1 MGNSHQCHSSVVSM
15 AYFAL
20 ADCNNFYV
28 SCERVFNPALEKQ
41 PIIILSNN
49 DGCII
54 SRSNEAK
61 ALGIPMGAPAFK
73 YRDWVRRGQIRCF
86 SSNYAL
92 YGDMSQRVMDSLRRL
107 CPDMEVYS
115 IDEAFLKLDHYSYY
129 DLKAYLI
136 EIRQK
141 VKQWTGIPISI
152 GLASSKTLAKVAN
165 FYAKRISKTGVYDLR
180 CAVHRDSLLKTL
192 PIEEIWGIGRK
203 LTEKLQHYSIK
214 TAFDLQQANPKIM
227 RRRFSV
233 VIERI
238 ILELNGISCLDLET
252 VAAKKQIM
260 CSRSFG
266 RPVTDWQDLSS
277 ALSRYAARAAYKLR
291 KQNSKAQAI
300 YVFVTTNRH
309 KTSDR
314 QYTKGLTSSLVT
326 ATNDTRELITAAQR
340 VLKQLYKTG
349 FNYKKAGILLID
361 IISDSQHLND
371 LFVQP
376 TSLRSVALM
385 KILDETN
392 KSFGSHT
399 LFFAAEGCVQASWS
413 MRSGN
418 RSPRYT
424 THWQEIVKVI
434 A

>member
-1 MGNSHQCHSSVVSM
+1 MS
-15 AYFAL
+15 YFAL

-28 SCERVFNPALEKQ
+28 SCERVFNPVLEKQ
-41 PIIILSNN
+41 AIIILSNN

-61 ALGIPMGAPAFK
+61 ALGIPMGAPVFK
-73 YRDWVRRGQIRCF
+73 YRDLIRRGQIKCF

-115 IDEAFLKLDHYSYY
+115 IDEAFLKLDHFSYY
-129 DLKAYLI
+129 DLTTYLMD
-136 EIRQK
+136 IRQK
-141 VKQWTGIPISI
+141 IKQWTGIPISI
-152 GLASSKTLAKVAN
+152 GLAPSKTLAKVAN
-165 FYAKRISKTGVYDLR
+165 FYAKRVIKAGVCDLR
-180 CAVHRDSLLKTL
+180 SAPLRDSLLKTL
-192 PIEEIWGIGRK
+192 PIEEVWGIGRK

-233 VIERI
+233 VVERI
-238 ILELNGISCLDLET
+238 ILELNGISCLSLES
-252 VAAKKQIM
+252 VAPKKQIM

-266 RPVTDWQDLSS
+266 RPVTELHDLSS
-277 ALSRYAARAAYKLR
+277 ALSRYTARAAYKLR
-291 KQNSKAQAI
+291 EQDCKTQAI
-300 YVFVTTNRH
+300 YVFITTNKH
-309 KTSDR
+309 KASDR
-314 QYTKGLTSSLVT
+314 QYMKGLTCSLVT
-326 ATNDTRELITAAQR
+326 ATNDTRVLITAAQQ

-349 FNYKKAGILLID
+349 FNYKKAGILLMD
-361 IISDSQHLND
+361 IIPSHQQTND
-371 LFVQP
+371 LFIQP
-376 TSLRSVALM
+376 TSQRSVTLM

-392 KSFGSHT
+392 QIFGSHT
-399 LFFAAEGCVQASWS
+399 LFFAAEGGAQASWT
-413 MRSGN
+413 MRAGY

-424 THWQEIVKVI
+424 THWQEIVNVM

>member
-1 MGNSHQCHSSVVSM
+1 MS
-15 AYFAL
+15 YFAL

-61 ALGIPMGAPAFK
+61 ALGIPIGAPVFK
-73 YRDWVRRGQIRCF
+73 YRELIRRSQIQCF

-115 IDEAFLKLDHYSYY
+115 IDEAFLKLDHFSHY
-129 DLKAYLI
+129 DLNTYLLD
-136 EIRQK
+136 IRQK
-141 VKQWTGIPISI
+141 IKQWTGIPISI
-152 GLASSKTLAKVAN
+152 GLAPSKTLAKVAN
-165 FYAKRISKTGVYDLR
+165 FYAKRVIKTGVCDLR
-180 CAVHRDSLLKTL
+180 SMLYRDSLLKTL

-203 LTEKLQHYSIK
+203 LTEKLHHYSIK

-233 VIERI
+233 VVERI
-238 ILELNGISCLDLET
+238 ILELNGISCLGLES

-266 RPVTDWQDLSS
+266 RPITNLHDLSS
-277 ALSRYAARAAYKLR
+277 ALSRYTARAAYKLR
-291 KQNSKAQAI
+291 EQACKAQAI
-300 YVFVTTNRH
+300 YVFITTNKH
-309 KTSDR
+309 KISDR
-314 QYTKGLTSSLVT
+314 QYMKGLACSLVT
-326 ATNDTRELITAAQR
+326 ATDDTRVLITVAQH

-349 FNYKKAGILLID
+349 FNYKKAGILLMD
-361 IISDSQHLND
+361 IIPSHQSSND
-371 LFVQP
+371 LFIQS
-376 TSLRSVALM
+376 TSQHSLALM
-385 KILDETN
+385 KVLDETN
-392 KSFGSHT
+392 KIFGSHT
-399 LFFAAEGCVQASWS
+399 LFFAAEGGAQTSWA
-413 MRSGN
+413 MRAGQ

-424 THWQEIVKVI
+424 THWQEIVNAK
-434 A
+434 AA

>member
-1 MGNSHQCHSSVVSM
+1 MS
-15 AYFAL
+15 YFAL

-41 PIIILSNN
+41 AIIILSNN

-61 ALGIPMGAPAFK
+61 ALGIPMGAPVFK
-73 YRDWVRRGQIRCF
+73 YRDLIRRGKIKCF

-92 YGDMSQRVMDSLRRL
+92 YGDMSQRVMNSLRRL

-115 IDEAFLKLDHYSYY
+115 IDEAFFKLDHFSYH
-129 DLKAYLI
+129 DLSTYLLD
-136 EIRQK
+136 IRQK
-141 VKQWTGIPISI
+141 IKQWTGIPISI
-152 GLASSKTLAKVAN
+152 GLAPSKTLAKVAN
-165 FYAKRISKTGVYDLR
+165 FYAKRVIKAGVCDLR
-180 CAVHRDSLLKTL
+180 SAPLRDSLLKTL
-192 PIEEIWGIGRK
+192 PIEEVWGIGRK

-233 VIERI
+233 VVERI
-238 ILELNGISCLDLET
+238 ILELNGISCLSLES
-252 VAAKKQIM
+252 VAPKKQIM

-266 RPVTDWQDLSS
+266 RPVTELHDLSS
-277 ALSRYAARAAYKLR
+277 ALSRYTARAAYKLR
-291 KQNSKAQAI
+291 EQDCKTQAI
-300 YVFVTTNRH
+300 YVFITTNKH
-309 KTSDR
+309 KASDR
-314 QYTKGLTSSLVT
+314 QYMKGLTCSLVT
-326 ATNDTRELITAAQR
+326 ATNDTRVLITAAQQ

-349 FNYKKAGILLID
+349 FNYKKAGILLMD
-361 IISDSQHLND
+361 IIPSHQQTND
-371 LFVQP
+371 LFIQS
-376 TSLRSVALM
+376 TSQRSVTLM

-392 KSFGSHT
+392 QIFGSHT
-399 LFFAAEGCVQASWS
+399 LFFAAEGGAQASWT
-413 MRSGN
+413 MRAGH

-424 THWQEIVKVI
+424 THWQEIVNVM

>member
-1 MGNSHQCHSSVVSM
+1 M

-73 YRDWVRRGQIRCF
+73 YRDWVRHGQIRCF

-107 CPDMEVYS
+107 CPDIEVYS
-115 IDEAFLKLDHYSYY
+115 IDEAFLKLDHFSYY
-129 DLKAYLI
+129 DLNAYLI
-136 EIRQK
+136 DIRQK

-152 GLASSKTLAKVAN
+152 GLAPSKTLAKVAN
-165 FYAKRISKTGVYDLR
+165 FYAKRIAKTGVYDLR
-180 CAVHRDSLLKTL
+180 CVSHRDSLLKTF

-203 LTEKLQHYSIK
+203 LTEKLHHCSIK

-227 RRRFSV
+227 RQRFSV

-238 ILELNGISCLDLET
+238 ILELNGISCLDLEN

-260 CSRSFG
+260 CSRSFN
-266 RPVTDWQDLSS
+266 RPVTHWHDLSS
-277 ALSRYAARAAYKLR
+277 ALSRYTARAAYKLR

-300 YVFVTTNRH
+300 YVFISTNKH
-309 KTSDR
+309 KASDR
-314 QYTKGLTSSLVT
+314 QYVKGLACSLVT
-326 ATNDTRELITAAQR
+326 TTNDTRELITAAQP
-340 VLKQLYKTG
+340 VLKQLFKPG
-349 FNYKKAGILLID
+349 FNYKKAGILLMD
-361 IISDSQHLND
+361 ITPNSQQSND
-371 LFVQP
+371 LFVQA
-376 TSLRSVALM
+376 TSPRSAALM
-385 KILDETN
+385 KVLDETN
-392 KSFGSHT
+392 KSFGLHT
-399 LFFAAEGCVQASWS
+399 LFFAAEGCAASWA
-413 MRSGN
+413 MRSEH
-418 RSPRYT
+418 RSSRYT
-424 THWQEIVKVI
+424 THWQEIVSVI

>member
-1 MGNSHQCHSSVVSM
+1 MS
-15 AYFAL
+15 YYAL

-49 DGCII
+49 DDSII

-61 ALGIPMGAPAFK
+61 MLGIPMGAPVFK
-73 YRDWVRRGQIRCF
+73 YRDLIRRGQVRCF

-115 IDEAFLKLDHYSYY
+115 IDEAFLKLDHFSHY
-129 DLKAYLI
+129 DLNSYLLD
-136 EIRQK
+136 IRQK

-165 FYAKRISKTGVYDLR
+165 FYAKRTVKAGVYDLR
-180 CAVHRDSLLKTL
+180 SVALRDSSLKTL

-203 LTEKLQHYSIK
+203 LTEKLQQYSIK
-214 TAFDLQQANPKIM
+214 NAFDLQQANPKIM

-233 VIERI
+233 VVERI
-238 ILELNGISCLDLET
+238 ILELNGISCLGLES
-252 VAAKKQIM
+252 VVAKKQIM

-266 RPVTDWQDLSS
+266 RPITNLHDLSS
-277 ALSRYAARAAYKLR
+277 ALSRYTARAACKLR
-291 KQNSKAQAI
+291 GQACKAQAI
-300 YVFVTTNRH
+300 YVFITTNKH

-314 QYTKGLTSSLVT
+314 QYTKGLASSLVM
-326 ATNDTRELITAAQR
+326 ATNDTRVLITAAQQ

-349 FNYKKAGILLID
+349 FNYKKAGILLMD
-361 IISDSQHLND
+361 IIPNHQQPKD
-371 LFVQP
+371 LFIP
-376 TSLRSVALM
+376 ATSQRSAALM
-385 KILDETN
+385 QVLNETN
-392 KSFGSHT
+392 KNFGSHT
-399 LFFAAEGCVQASWS
+399 LFFAAEADIHASWT
-413 MRSGN
+413 MRSGY

-424 THWQEIVKVI
+424 THWQELASVK

>member
-1 MGNSHQCHSSVVSM
+1 MS
-15 AYFAL
+15 YFAL

-41 PIIILSNN
+41 PIVILSNN

-61 ALGIPMGAPAFK
+61 MLGIPMGAPVFK
-73 YRDWVRRGQIRCF
+73 YRDLIRRGQIQCF

-115 IDEAFLKLDHYSYY
+115 IDEAFLKLDHFTYY
-129 DLKAYLI
+129 DLTTYLLD
-136 EIRQK
+136 IRQK
-141 VKQWTGIPISI
+141 IKQWTGIPISI

-165 FYAKRISKTGVYDLR
+165 FYAKRISNTGVYDLR
-180 CAVHRDSLLKTL
+180 SVSLRDSLLKTL

-203 LTEKLQHYSIK
+203 LTEKFHHYSIK
-214 TAFDLQQANPKIM
+214 NAFDLQRANPKIM

-233 VIERI
+233 VVERI
-238 ILELNGISCLDLET
+238 ILELNGISCLDLES

-266 RPVTDWQDLSS
+266 RPITNLHDLSS
-277 ALSRYAARAAYKLR
+277 ALSRYTARAAYKLR
-291 KQNSKAQAI
+291 EQACKAQAI
-300 YVFVTTNRH
+300 YVFITTNKH

-314 QYTKGLTSSLVT
+314 QYMKGLASSLVT
-326 ATNDTRELITAAQR
+326 ATDDTRVLIAAAQQ
-340 VLKQLYKTG
+340 VLKQLYKSG
-349 FNYKKAGILLID
+349 FNYKKAGILLMD
-361 IISDSQHLND
+361 IVPSYQQHRD
-371 LFVQP
+371 LFIP
-376 TSLRSVALM
+376 ATSQRSAALM
-385 KILDETN
+385 KVLDEAN
-392 KSFGSHT
+392 QSFGSHT
-399 LFFAAEGCVQASWS
+399 LFFAAEGSTQVSWT
-413 MRSGN
+413 MRSEY

-424 THWQEIVKVI
+424 THWQELVSAK

>member
-1 MGNSHQCHSSVVSM
+1 MF
-15 AYFAL
+15 YFAL

-28 SCERVFNPALEKQ
+28 SCERVFNPTLEKQ

-61 ALGIPMGAPAFK
+61 ALGIPMGAPVFK
-73 YRDWVRRGQIRCF
+73 YRDLIRRDQVRCF

-107 CPDMEVYS
+107 CPDIEIYS
-115 IDEAFLKLDHYSYY
+115 IDEAFLKLDHFSHY
-129 DLKAYLI
+129 DLNAYLI
-136 EIRQK
+136 DIRQK
-141 VKQWTGIPISI
+141 IKQWTGIPISI

-165 FYAKRISKTGVYDLR
+165 FYAKRTIKTGVCDLR
-180 CAVHRDSLLKTL
+180 SVPLRDSLLKTL
-192 PIEEIWGIGRK
+192 PIGEIWGIGRK
-203 LTEKLQHYSIK
+203 LTEKLHHYSIK

-238 ILELNGISCLDLET
+238 ILELKGISCLDLES

-260 CSRSFG
+260 CSRSFR
-266 RPVTDWQDLSS
+266 RPVTNLDDLSS
-277 ALSRYAARAAYKLR
+277 ALSRYTARAACKLR
-291 KQNSKAQAI
+291 EQESKTQAI
-300 YVFVTTNRH
+300 YVFITTNKH

-314 QYTKGLTSSLVT
+314 QYMKGLACSLMT
-326 ATNDTRELITAAQR
+326 ATNDTRVLITAALD

-349 FNYKKAGILLID
+349 FNYKKAGILLMD
-361 IISDSQHLND
+361 IIPSSQQSND
-371 LFVQP
+371 LFIQSISP
-376 TSLRSVALM
+376 RSAALM
-385 KILDETN
+385 EVLDKTN
-392 KSFGSHT
+392 KIFGSHT
-399 LFFAAEGCVQASWS
+399 LFFAAEGCAQISWAV
-413 MRSGN
+413 RPEY

-424 THWQEIVKVI
+424 THWQELITVI

>member
-1 MGNSHQCHSSVVSM
+1 MP
-15 AYFAL
+15 YFAL

-61 ALGIPMGAPAFK
+61 VLGIPMGAPVFK
-73 YRDWVRRGQIRCF
+73 YRHLIRCGQVQCF

-107 CPDMEVYS
+107 CPEVEVYS
-115 IDEAFLKLDHYSYY
+115 IDEAFLRLDHFSHY
-129 DLKAYLI
+129 DLTIYLMD
-136 EIRQK
+136 IRQK

-165 FYAKRISKTGVYDLR
+165 FYAKRVIKAGICDLR
-180 CAVHRDSLLKTL
+180 SAPLRDSLLKKL
-192 PIEEIWGIGRK
+192 PIEEVWGIGRK
-203 LTEKLQHYSIK
+203 LTEKLHHYSIK
-214 TAFDLQQANPKIM
+214 TAFDLQRANPKIM
-227 RRRFSV
+227 RRHFSV

-238 ILELNGISCLDLET
+238 ILELNGIPCLGLES
-252 VAAKKQIM
+252 VADKKQIM

-266 RPVTDWQDLSS
+266 QPVTHLHDLSS
-277 ALSRYAARAAYKLR
+277 ALSRYTARAACKLR
-291 KQNSKAQAI
+291 KQESKAQAI
-300 YVFVTTNRH
+300 YVFITTNKH

-314 QYTKGLTSSLVT
+314 QYMKGLACSLMT
-326 ATNDTRELITAAQR
+326 ATNDTRVLINTAQQ
-340 VLKQLYKTG
+340 VLKQLFQIG
-349 FNYKKAGILLID
+349 FNYKKAGILLMD
-361 IISDSQHLND
+361 IIPSHQQSKD
-371 LFVQP
+371 LFIQP
-376 TSLRSVALM
+376 TSQHSATLM
-385 KILDETN
+385 KVVDEVN
-392 KSFGSHT
+392 RIFGSHT
-399 LFFAAEGCVQASWS
+399 LFFAAEGVAQASWV
-413 MRSGN
+413 MRSGH

-424 THWQEIVKVI
+424 THWQEIVNVI